1 MKRLLLLS
9 GAALL
14 LIAAPALAQAPPGVL
29 DGLMQSFAAAVNNT
43 WSTPLRQYGLSL
55 WGYLAALQLAWSLLA
70 YMLASSDV
78 RNQMAGRMLIQVM
91 LICAA
96 FLLINQL
103 PIWIGGLVFD
113 SFAQIGENVAG
124 DFMSPT
130 LVVSYGSEFS
140 AILMGG
146 LSQVGLLDAMAI
158 VFWVALVSILVYISF
173 LLIAAQLVITYMEV
187 YTVLG
192 LGGFVMAFGANQWTA
207 RLSENYLAY
216 ALHVGIKMLLLT
228 LIVALGGPLIFEWG
242 QRIQD
247 GANWSTDIKPILDV
261 VGGVFCFAFAALYI
275 PNRVASR
282 LTAGM
287 DFGWTAAMR
296 G

>member
-1 MKRLLLLS
+1 
-9 GAALL
+9 
-14 LIAAPALAQAPPGVL
+14 
-29 DGLMQSFAAAVNNT
+29 
-43 WSTPLRQYGLSL
+43 
-55 WGYLAALQLAWSLLA
+55 
-70 YMLASSDV
+70 
-78 RNQMAGRMLIQVM
+78 MAGRMLIQVM

-228 LIVALGGPLIFEWG
+228 LIVALGGPLIFDWG

-261 VGGVFCFAFAALYI
+261 VGGVFCFAFAAIYI